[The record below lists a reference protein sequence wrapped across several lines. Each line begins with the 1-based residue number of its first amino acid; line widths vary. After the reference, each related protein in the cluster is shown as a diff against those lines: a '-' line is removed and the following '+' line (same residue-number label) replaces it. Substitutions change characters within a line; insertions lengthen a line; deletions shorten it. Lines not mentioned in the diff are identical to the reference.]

1 MLKAVF
7 LFASQLWKL
16 RSDSHCVHDKTPHV
30 SVFFNGQQTPANSG
44 GLVTFVFDTKKPLYY
59 PCLLL
64 IEVQKWSSKTHHF
77 DTPNTTWPWAE
88 QSLANVW
95 SRRQALPRSG
105 VNICQTYRVEKDWW
119 PQAVGWVKSHSIHSI
134 HSIPSTPVIHCL
146 TWHTMQS
153 AMLILYIH
161 ESTPFTLSTPCSPC
175 LQHQTITGTLENLH
189 SSCVLQVKFLQRVGP
204 EPRPKNC
211 KL

>member
-134 HSIPSTPVIHCL
+134 HSTPVIHCL
-146 TWHTMQS
+146 TWHTIDN
-153 AMLILYIH
+153 AVCNVDIIH
-161 ESTPFTLSTPCSPC
+161 PRVHSIHSVHSVFSVPAAPNDHWHTRESSLLVCAPSQVPAKSWPWATP
-175 LQHQTITGTLENLH
+175 Q
-189 SSCVLQVKFLQRVGP
+189 
-204 EPRPKNC
+204 